1 MNAVLTKA
9 LEVLIGKL
17 LSYLGEWLIDFLDSK
32 RDNRDIDNAFENEN
46 EGGVASD
53 LNDVFNR

>member
-1 MNAVLTKA
+1 MNAILTKA

-17 LSYLGEWLIDFLDSK
+17 LSYIGEWLIDWLDTK
-32 RDNRDIDNAFENEN
+32 RDNRDIDNAFENDD

-53 LNDVFNR
+53 LNDVFTR